1 LLASLA
7 PGRQTGLNGATPPRE
22 KPHLFGLRLGFD
34 SPPRHLGL
42 SRVYTEC
49 GDALP
54 ASVLIGC
61 SQTVVRLPEPPH
73 PAGAT
78 SSENAVEIALFGGEG
93 GVGGDASRLSRRQSD
108 SLLLGHGGYTMR
120 SDREVAVMASRREVD
135 IESFQCSRP
144 ASPTSSACMS
154 GTSFREIAKID
165 CKHKGL
171 LSHPSRLRLHSGSPV
186 VLTSGRERPSKAPSR
201 TTEEDRRCRAR
212 PLT

>member
-1 LLASLA
+1 PCCAPACVRDPATHAAPTSRLLLGRAVNGSRSGRLPASEFG

-34 SPPRHLGL
+34 SSPRHLGL

-93 GVGGDASRLSRRQSD
+93 GVGGDAS
-108 SLLLGHGGYTMR
+108 
-120 SDREVAVMASRREVD
+120 
-135 IESFQCSRP
+135 
-144 ASPTSSACMS
+144 
-154 GTSFREIAKID
+154 
-165 CKHKGL
+165 
-171 LSHPSRLRLHSGSPV
+171 
-186 VLTSGRERPSKAPSR
+186 
-201 TTEEDRRCRAR
+201 
-212 PLT
+212 